1 MINVCA
7 KCGLYRVDKTVTGP
21 SAVAAESKPGSP
33 AHPRKGPQTA
43 MAACPHCG
51 HQHPFQRLP
60 LLLIGGASATGKS
73 AILHE
78 LSGQFNQAVL
88 LEVDLLWLAEFENPT
103 DGHRKFHETWLR
115 LAKNIGQNGRPVVL
129 FGAGL
134 AVPENIENCVERR
147 YFSDTHYLAL
157 VCEKDELRR
166 RLLARPAWRKSGQP
180 EQLKDQL
187 DYNSWLIR
195 EGPRQIPPVSLI
207 ETTDSPVE
215 ASANAVK
222 EWIESATGHQPPRTE
237 G

>member
-21 SAVAAESKPGSP
+21 SGVADESKPGSP
-33 AHPRKGPQTA
+33 AHPMRGSQTA

-78 LSGQFNQAVL
+78 LSGHFNQAVL

-115 LAKNIGQNGRPVVL
+115 LAKNIGQNGRP
-129 FGAGL
+129 
-134 AVPENIENCVERR
+134 ERP
-147 YFSDTHYLAL
+147 SSSP
-157 VCEKDELRR
+157 LRR
-166 RLLARPAWRKSGQP
+166 RPGRTREYRELRGETLFQRHSLLG
-180 EQLKDQL
+180 
-187 DYNSWLIR
+187 
-195 EGPRQIPPVSLI
+195 
-207 ETTDSPVE
+207 
-215 ASANAVK
+215 
-222 EWIESATGHQPPRTE
+222 TGL
-237 G
+237 